1 MERFVGKGRHPRI
14 VVATYIQNLVRL
26 RYVLNSDP
34 PAVDDKWDTAGT
46 PVVLSDCSGWDFLF
60 KVENHAN

>member
-1 MERFVGKGRHPRI
+1 MGKGRHLKI
-14 VVATYIQNLVRL
+14 VIATYTQNLEL

-46 PVVLSDCSGWDFLF
+46 SVVLSDWSGWDFLF
-60 KVENHAN
+60 KVENHAD